1 MTILVA
7 YDGSGPAQQAVEYAV
22 RNGSTEEIVLL
33 HVVEVPTGLIDAGI
47 DFVQE
52 QLKEERGET
61 TGAVSDEL
69 KEFLRAEDVEV
80 RFETAFGKPSREI
93 VSFAEEHDIETIVVG
108 SHGRESVSRVLLG
121 SVAEN
126 VVRRSPTTVT
136 VVR

>member
-7 YDGSGPAQQAVEYAV
+7 YDGSDPAQQAVEHAV
-22 RNGSTEEIVLL
+22 RNGGTEEIVLL

-69 KEFLRAEDVEV
+69 KAFLEAEDVEF
-80 RFETAFGKPSREI
+80 RFETVFGKPSREI